1 MKIQKGFVSQ
11 KICDKTV
18 LVRTAAED
26 GFCGIVELN
35 DTATEIWHCLE
46 KGYSAE
52 KTAET
57 LTKKYDVSYERAHE
71 SVMGMIKKMIK
82 SDVAKEEE

>member
-18 LVRTAAED
+18 LVRISTDD

-35 DTATEIWHCLE
+35 DTAVEIWHCLE
-46 KGYSAE
+46 KGYSPQKCAE
-52 KTAET
+52 MIIA
-57 LTKKYDVSYERAHE
+57 KYDIDYESALA
-71 SVMGMIKKMIK
+71 SVNKIRNKMIENGI
-82 SDVAKEEE
+82 AAEE